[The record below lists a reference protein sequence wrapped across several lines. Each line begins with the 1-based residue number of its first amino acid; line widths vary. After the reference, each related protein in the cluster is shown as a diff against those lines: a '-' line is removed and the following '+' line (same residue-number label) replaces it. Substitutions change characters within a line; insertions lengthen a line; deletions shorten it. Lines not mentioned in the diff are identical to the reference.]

1 MTRREAIALI
11 TTHMRELDKALDDAR
26 SQFSIRICYVS
37 AHADLVELTRKI
49 INELT
54 TD

>member
-1 MTRREAIALI
+1 MTRREARLDLKA
-11 TTHMRELDKALDDAR
+11 HMRDLDHALDNAR